1 MENNF
6 DPVTYSIGDKV
17 IARNKEPDLN
27 GKMPVE
33 EEIVA
38 TDTIEYS
45 TNMFCQVLYFASNPK
60 SFELAFNFEP
70 VDPDEKVKYYEIMG
84 KFSFTRGRGKSTKTV
99 KSDKPKTVRQMTMKN
114 FLKDKSI

>member
-6 DPVTYSIGDKV
+6 DPITYSIGDKV

-27 GKMPVE
+27 GKIPVE
-33 EEIVA
+33 QEIVR
-38 TDTIEYS
+38 TETIEYS
-45 TNMFCQVLYFASNPK
+45 TGRFCQVLYFTSNPK

-70 VDPDEKVKYYEIMG
+70 VDEEEKVKYYEIMDKFTFTKGRSKG
-84 KFSFTRGRGKSTKTV
+84 KTNL
-99 KSDKPKTVRQMTMKN
+99 KPKVESKRITIIKN